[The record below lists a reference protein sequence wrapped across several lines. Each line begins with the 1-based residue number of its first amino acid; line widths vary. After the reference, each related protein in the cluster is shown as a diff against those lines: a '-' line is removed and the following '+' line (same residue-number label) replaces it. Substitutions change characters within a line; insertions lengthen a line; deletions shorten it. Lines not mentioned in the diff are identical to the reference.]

1 MQLSNPLIK
10 SMALAFE
17 DEYDQIFQ
25 AIESFDRIAVFTH
38 LIPDYDALGTQFGV
52 YTWLKDN
59 FKNKDIIIS
68 GSNHRDYTPRLYP
81 VIEDTPDHWFE
92 QSFLAIVVD
101 CATSNRVS
109 DMRYQKATKIVKID
123 HHPAVDQYGDINLVA
138 PEIVATSE
146 IVGNLILAYPKV
158 SVLSKDAAI
167 YLYTGIAGDSK
178 RFLYSDTS
186 VHTFAIAEAL
196 LGTGINLSVDVY
208 NKMYVGSLNDLR
220 VQAYILNNFTVTNHG
235 IAYYILDA
243 NALKMLDRAADQGKE
258 YVNIFSE
265 VEGINA
271 WASISED
278 EEKHIWRV
286 SIRSKA
292 QPINVVATKYRGGG
306 HAQASGATLHSFEE
320 IAMLIADLNALFPIT
335 EVH

>member
-25 AIESFDRIAVFTH
+25 AIEQFDRIAVFAH
-38 LIPDYDALGTQFGV
+38 VIPDYDALGTQFGL

-59 FKNKDIIIS
+59 FPHKDIIIA

-81 VIEDTPDHWFE
+81 VIEDTPDSWFAT
-92 QSFLAIVVD
+92 SFLAIVVD
-101 CATSNRVS
+101 TATGNRVS
-109 DMRYQKATKIVKID
+109 DMRYQKAAKIVKID

-138 PEIVATSE
+138 VDLVAASE
-146 IVGNLILAYPKV
+146 IVGNLVLAYPKV
-158 SVLSKDAAI
+158 SVLSKEAAI
-167 YLYTGIAGDSK
+167 YLYSGIAGDSK
-178 RFLYSDTS
+178 RFLYADTS
-186 VHTFAIAEAL
+186 AHTFAIAEAL
-196 LGTGINLSVDVY
+196 IGTGINLSTDVY

-220 VQAYILNNFTVTNHG
+220 VQAYILNHFTVTDHG

-243 NALKMLDRAADQGKE
+243 QTLKLLGREADQGKE

-278 EEKHIWRV
+278 QEKHIWRV

-292 QPINVVATKYRGGG
+292 LPINQVATKYRGGG
-306 HAQASGATLHSFEE
+306 HAQASGATLESVTE
-320 IAMLIADLNALFPIT
+320 IDALINDLNSLFPIT
-335 EVH
+335 KVR